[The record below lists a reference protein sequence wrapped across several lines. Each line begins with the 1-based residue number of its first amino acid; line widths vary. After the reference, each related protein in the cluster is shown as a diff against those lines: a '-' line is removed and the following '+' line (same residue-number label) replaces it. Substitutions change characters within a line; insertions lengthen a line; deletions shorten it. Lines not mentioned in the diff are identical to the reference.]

1 MEQYQTMEQIERKP
15 VSTKLQL
22 AALILGII
30 GLVSAIIHYCVS
42 IYSSSLLFYDSMTDA
57 ITSEG
62 QMFKIQVDP
71 NGTAMLIFGVV
82 VFLVCLIAAVLG
94 IVGLVRS
101 IRRPRTVKGIVFS
114 AVGLSAGIGGLSL
127 VAVGFFLKGFFA
139 TVSKFIPSP
148 TF

>member
-15 VSTKLQL
+15 VPVKLQL

-42 IYSSSLLFYDSMTDA
+42 ILNSVILIADA
-57 ITSEG
+57 TMKDGQSFEITAS
-62 QMFKIQVDP
+62 P
-71 NGTAMLIFGVV
+71 NGTFMLVFGII